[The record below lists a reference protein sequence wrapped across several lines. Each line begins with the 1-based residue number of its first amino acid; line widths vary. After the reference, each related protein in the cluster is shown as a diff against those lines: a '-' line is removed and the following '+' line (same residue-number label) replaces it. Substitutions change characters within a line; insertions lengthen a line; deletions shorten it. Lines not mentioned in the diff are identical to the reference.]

1 MAITLRNTKGSALT
15 HQEMD
20 TNFSELDSRIIDS
33 AGVAAIARSVAL
45 DSAEAFQLLLDS
57 SEIINLISSDYI
69 RSYALDSTATIS
81 LLTGEGYTKLD
92 SADTVGIIDSH
103 VDNTFLSGIV
113 DSAYIALRKPDYT
126 THYQEDVRGEIDSD
140 FVRDRQITYTF
151 ADFQPDTEQLIDSDY
166 VQARQITYTFS
177 DFQSDTEQLIDSAY
191 VQARQSGADLI
202 DSAVV
207 LQLAISGVSQ
217 DSSPRLSNN
226 LDMNGFSTAY
236 TFNIT
241 ANDSSTRYLIV
252 DDQFKFFPVQDFN
265 PTLYL
270 RRGDTYIF
278 NNTSGAHPL
287 EIQIVGGESDGGP
300 YNVGVVNNGDS
311 ALSGTVTFTP
321 AMSAPATLRYQCLT
335 HDSMGGTI
343 NIV

>member
-57 SEIINLISSDYI
+57 SEIINLINSDYI
-69 RSYALDSTATIS
+69 RSYALDSTATIG

-126 THYQEDVRGEIDSD
+126 TNYQEDVRGEIDSD
-140 FVRDRQITYTF
+140 FVRERQITYTF
-151 ADFQPDTEQLIDSDY
+151 ADFQSETEGFIDSDY
-166 VQARQITYTFS
+166 VQARQKLLDSSSIIS
-177 DFQSDTEQLIDSAY
+177 LIDSDY
-191 VQARQSGADLI
+191 IRARQAGADVV
-202 DSAVV
+202 DSATV
-207 LQLAISGVSQ
+207 LALSINSVRE
-217 DSSPRLSNN
+217 DTSPELGGTLNMRN
-226 LDMNGFSTAY
+226 FSLNY
-236 TFNIT
+236 NFFIT
-241 ANDSSTRYLIV
+241 ADSTSSNYVFTDSGNI
-252 DDQFKFFPVQDFN
+252 FFPTAVYN

-270 RRGDTYIF
+270 RRGEAYSLL
-278 NNTSGAHPL
+278 NRSGGHPM
-287 EIQIVGGESDGGP
+287 QIEDNAGNAYDI
-300 YNVGVVNNGDS
+300 GVLNNGDS
-311 ALSGTVTFTP
+311 GGLGYVVFAPS
-321 AMSAPATLRYQCLT
+321 MSAPSTLRYQCLT
-335 HDSMGGTI
+335 HDSMGGII